1 MEMAGSSYLYALA
14 TISVTFV
21 GFSALLLVFRQTV
34 GGATTRYD
42 GYFIM
47 AFMQV
52 GFIVAGGSLLPPLL
66 ALFELPE
73 AAIWRASS
81 AVAACLILLFVATV
95 PSRRRAAVGAAA
107 PLFVKL
113 LLFLQ
118 SLMAVYLL
126 TNAAGLRPASGVAD
140 YASVMAGMLFTS
152 GIAYLLALDRALRE
166 PLPPRN

>member
-1 MEMAGSSYLYALA
+1 MELPGSGYLYALA

-21 GFSALLLVFRQTV
+21 GFSALLLVFRQTA

-52 GFIVAGGSLLPPLL
+52 GFIVTGGSLLPPLL

-73 AAIWRASS
+73 AAVWRASS

-95 PSRRRAAVGAAA
+95 PGRRRAAVGGTA

-118 SLMAVYLL
+118 L
-126 TNAAGLRPASGVAD
+126 
-140 YASVMAGMLFTS
+140 
-152 GIAYLLALDRALRE
+152 
-166 PLPPRN
+166 